1 MIYISFNKV
10 YSLFATLL
18 QILQICYKQRL
29 VSYHVH
35 RVLSTFLFT
44 FSRFHTTKSGILQV
58 IMLYATSCLC
68 FYEHYKYQF
77 FKFCFAKF
85 IYYLILAMSISVSFW
100 ISVFS
105 RLVISAFA
113 VSIAVSTLTPV
124 SIAFLRITNPS
135 LE

>member
-44 FSRFHTTKSGILQV
+44 FFKHTDYTALFSAFITYFSLLFH
-58 IMLYATSCLC
+58 C
-68 FYEHYKYQF
+68 FLSFPFTITHHRYDQKYRNPD
-77 FKFCFAKF
+77 CRRNRNN
-85 IYYLILAMSISVSFW
+85 IW
-100 ISVFS
+100 CP
-105 RLVISAFA
+105 VISTANLYKVSGKQFSLQA
-113 VSIAVSTLTPV
+113 VHKGKSTGREDT
-124 SIAFLRITNPS
+124 S
-135 LE
+135 